1 MQGTVWKAH
10 ARLKRSVP
18 RSFRRAGVI
27 AVVAGV
33 ILIASG
39 VSSGS
44 LLLKGLDYLE
54 IHAGSSIGTTGQ
66 SLLELAIAIV
76 SLLVGLGGLSAIA
89 GGVLL
94 LRGHGSLGRFLIG
107 LGGGTAIFG
116 LLISIGRALLV
127 SGASAPI
134 YFQPYFVLYWIGAIL
149 ATVSILVS
157 RRDPATKPIF

>member
-1 MQGTVWKAH
+1 MSKAQ
-10 ARLKRSVP
+10 ARWKRSVP

-44 LLLKGLDYLE
+44 MLLTGLDFLE
-54 IHAGSSIGTTGQ
+54 NHAGSSIGAAGQ
-66 SLLELAIAIV
+66 SLLQLAITII
-76 SLLVGLGGLSAIA
+76 SLIVGLGGLSAIA

-116 LLISIGRALLV
+116 LLVSIGRALFV
-127 SGASAPI
+127 SGASMPI

-157 RRDPATKPIF
+157 RRDPATKPII

>member
-1 MQGTVWKAH
+1 MRRAQATL
-10 ARLKRSVP
+10 RRSVP

-39 VSSGS
+39 ISSGS
-44 LLLKGLDYLE
+44 VLLTGLDYLE
-54 IHAGSSIGTTGQ
+54 NHAGSSIGSAGQ
-66 SLLELAIAIV
+66 SVLQLVIAIV
-76 SLLVGLGGLSAIA
+76 SLIVGLGGLSAIA
-89 GGVLL
+89 GGFLL

-116 LLISIGRALLV
+116 LLIAIGKALFV
-127 SGASAPI
+127 SGATVPI
-134 YFQPYFVLYWIGAIL
+134 YFQPYFALYWIGAIL

-157 RRDPATKPIF
+157 RRDPATKPII

>member
-1 MQGTVWKAH
+1 LHISVRKAQ

-27 AVVAGV
+27 AVVAGL
-33 ILIASG
+33 ILIESG
-39 VSSGS
+39 ISSGS
-44 LLLKGLDYLE
+44 ILLTSLGYLDN
-54 IHAGSSIGTTGQ
+54 HVGSSIGIAGQ
-66 SLLELAIAIV
+66 SLLQLAIAIV

-116 LLISIGRALLV
+116 LLISIGRALFV

-134 YFQPYFVLYWIGAIL
+134 YFQPYFALYWIGAIL

-157 RRDPATKPIF
+157 RRDPATKPII

>member
-1 MQGTVWKAH
+1 MRKAH
-10 ARLKRSVP
+10 ARLESTVP

-27 AVVAGV
+27 AVVAGL

-44 LLLKGLDYLE
+44 MLLTGLGYLDD
-54 IHAGSSIGTTGQ
+54 HVGSSIGTAGQ
-66 SLLELAIAIV
+66 SLLQLVIAIV
-76 SLLVGLGGLSAIA
+76 SILVGLGGLSAIA

-94 LRGHGSLGRFLIG
+94 LRGHGSSGRFLIG

-116 LLISIGRALLV
+116 LLISIGRALVV

-149 ATVSILVS
+149 ATVSMLVS
-157 RRDPATKPIF
+157 RRDPATKPLI